1 MEALTGNNLL
11 IALIVAVAMMEL
23 INLIGKTI
31 GTFRDW
37 RKPAE
42 ENDSDVQKRLNTCE
56 QKLERDFKQRQ
67 DVRNGQR
74 ELCFGVQALLNH
86 ELHNGNADEMAR
98 ASENIN
104 KWLVERK

>member
-42 ENDSDVQKRLNTCE
+42 ENHGGMRMRIRKTGNQKISAAVDDAFRRKLLRLADID
-56 QKLERDFKQRQ
+56 DFA
-67 DVRNGQR
+67 VRNVDFP
-74 ELCFGVQALLNH
+74 L
-86 ELHNGNADEMAR
+86 
-98 ASENIN
+98 
-104 KWLVERK
+104 

>member
-11 IALIVAVAMMEL
+11 VTLLVMVAVMEF
-23 INLIGKTI
+23 INLLGKTI
-31 GTFRDW
+31 DTFRGW
-37 RKPAE
+37 WKPAK
-42 ENDSDVQKRLNTCE
+42 ENDSDVQNRLETCE
-56 QKLERDFKQRQ
+56 RKLEQDFKQLQ

-86 ELHNGNADEMAR
+86 ELHNGNADEMAH

-104 KWLVERK
+104 KWLVGRK

>member
-1 MEALTGNNLL
+1 MEALTENNLL
-11 IALIVAVAMMEL
+11 VALIVAAAMMEL

-31 GTFRDW
+31 DTFREW
-37 RKPAE
+37 RRPAE
-42 ENDSDVQKRLNTCE
+42 ENDSDVRRRLNTCE
-56 QKLERDFKQRQ
+56 RKLEQDFEQLQ

-86 ELHNGNADEMAR
+86 ELHNGNADEMAH

-104 KWLVERK
+104 KWLVDRK

>member
-1 MEALTGNNLL
+1 M
-11 IALIVAVAMMEL
+11 
-23 INLIGKTI
+23 
-31 GTFRDW
+31 
-37 RKPAE
+37 
-42 ENDSDVQKRLNTCE
+42 
-56 QKLERDFKQRQ
+56 
-67 DVRNGQR
+67 RNGQR

>member
-56 QKLERDFKQRQ
+56 QKLERDFKQLQ
-67 DVRNGQR
+67 DVRNGG
-74 ELCFGVQALLNH
+74 EKLCIGLQALLNH
-86 ELHNGNADEMAR
+86 ERHNGNSDER
-98 ASENIN
+98 APAA
-104 KWLVERK
+104 